1 MFGPLA
7 ERYPVMEEA
16 PLMSRA
22 EAIAAFWREWP
33 ELRVGLADEMAE
45 GRYGEATA
53 ELSELV
59 DAIDPALEWDLV
71 PSRSGAYALCL
82 SSAADPG
89 LRSLTE
95 RWYLDSPPADG
106 IWEYHSARIAVEPA
120 RVVVGDIGI
129 HPFDVTVVAEPDPV
143 TEELNITVGHPD
155 LRRMDEALQLQVAFR
170 LLDDLLGEDGLEFW
184 VGSVDVVPHPLPWGM
199 PFLDLAPEVDR
210 LAAAATGQ
218 QWKMMPKDDPELGE
232 SQLFMNRAL
241 KRLHFL
247 DMVEIVM
254 VSIETSGP
262 DDPVVRKVERD
273 LAATLRTGGVIFAHR
288 IFETFTTLYA
298 YADPEAAEDA
308 EGLAHRWRPVYEV
321 FIHSDPGWDT
331 YEDLRQ

>member
-1 MFGPLA
+1 
-7 ERYPVMEEA
+7 
-16 PLMSRA
+16 MSRA

-33 ELRVGLADEMAE
+33 ELRVGLGNEMAE
-45 GRYGEATA
+45 GRYGEATT
-53 ELSELV
+53 ELSDLV
-59 DAIDPALEWDLV
+59 DVIDPALEWDLV
-71 PSRSGAYALCL
+71 PGRSGAYALCL
-82 SSAADPG
+82 SPAADPG

-95 RWYLDSPPADG
+95 RWYRDSPPADG
-106 IWEYHSARIAVEPA
+106 VWEYHPARIAVEPA

-143 TEELNITVGHPD
+143 TEELHVTVGHPD
-155 LRRMDEALQLQVAFR
+155 FRRMDEALQLQVAFR
-170 LLDDLLGEDGLEFW
+170 LLDDLLGEDGVEFW

-210 LAAAATGQ
+210 LASAATGQ

-273 LAATLRTGGVIFAHR
+273 LAATLRTGGVIFAHQ

-298 YADPEAAEDA
+298 YADPEASEDA
-308 EGLAHRWRPVYEV
+308 EELAHRWRPVYEV
-321 FIHSDPGWDT
+321 FVHSDPGWDT
-331 YEDLRQ
+331 YEDLRE